1 MVKAASRE
9 EVGSLE
15 MWCWLGAVWRPCTAG
30 KMGKWSQNEVSLRL
44 HWRRKDDAEARS
56 CREQTEC
63 FGKDES
69 SGKTEG
75 NRERGRPPLIWADC
89 VRGAAGRVCGRRA
102 GLGTGRWISLSFSHT
117 HTAINTCVAWG
128 LEESERSLV
137 LLSSSLPV
145 GHVPA
150 NLVYR

>member
-75 NRERGRPPLIWADC
+75 SRERGRPPLIWADC
-89 VRGAAGRVCGRRA
+89 VRRA
-102 GLGTGRWISLSFSHT
+102 SSAFVGTGELMIST
-117 HTAINTCVAWG
+117 RRTKRRYWGDKMTARGSVSRAKLRCTEFCI
-128 LEESERSLV
+128 
-137 LLSSSLPV
+137 V
-145 GHVPA
+145 GEGSGKKKGHSKGK
-150 NLVYR
+150 

>member
-75 NRERGRPPLIWADC
+75 SRARGRPPLIWADC

-102 GLGTGRWISLSFSHT
+102 GLGTGRWISLSLTHT
-117 HTAINTCVAWG
+117 HSN
-128 LEESERSLV
+128 
-137 LLSSSLPV
+137 
-145 GHVPA
+145 
-150 NLVYR
+150 